1 MRQAQF
7 TTLAVH
13 LALVLSA
20 LLAVSPFAYLAIGS
34 LQNPVDSSLSFNNFR
49 ALGDLRI
56 LRWLTN
62 SLFVASAHTVLVVI
76 LSSLGGFAL
85 AKYRFRG
92 QFAIQGLMV
101 ATMLIP
107 SQLIVPG
114 LYDIVLG
121 LGWADRFVA
130 VIVPSMVSAF
140 GILLFRQAF
149 IQIPDELLDAARLD
163 GAGELWI
170 WWAIALPGVRPM
182 IGAYTLMSFLGS
194 WNSFLW
200 PQMILQSDSKFTL
213 PMGLSNLTGL
223 TEYAANPGILLAA
236 TLVSILP
243 PAVLF
248 FALHAEFLESIRV
261 RPDLLGRRRIWPNRR
276 TKS

>member
-163 GAGELWI
+163 GARPSRRSPDDRRVYFDELSRE
-170 WWAIALPGVRPM
+170 LE
-182 IGAYTLMSFLGS
+182 
-194 WNSFLW
+194 
-200 PQMILQSDSKFTL
+200 Q
-213 PMGLSNLTGL
+213 LSL
-223 TEYAANPGILLAA
+223 AANDSAIRFKIHFADGTEQPHRTHRICRKSRNIAGCHLGEHLAA
-236 TLVSILP
+236 GS
-243 PAVLF
+243 ALF
-248 FALHAEFLESIRV
+248 CIAR
-261 RPDLLGRRRIWPNRR
+261 
-276 TKS
+276 